1 MAGEEFTDL
10 VRFRNDGEDFHINW
24 TTRRALRI
32 LGGRDGLVAV
42 AVEGISDRDRYKG
55 RRIEEGLLVAD
66 TVEYYGGETL
76 EEASL
81 IVVNQLKYSTQHPS
95 KPWSWGDLE
104 SMVEQF
110 AARYRKIAR
119 ECGVA
124 TAKSK
129 LRFRFVTNRPV
140 SKNVLEAI
148 DHLTGKSADP
158 PKGHALTVATAM
170 PTITKLVGNPLAAF
184 LKLVDLG
191 DREINRETVAARAAS
206 EANDLLPSIA
216 RDPVTA
222 LRDTVRRFG
231 TSSHAEDP
239 TIRLETV
246 LQAFGIDDP
255 AKLFPAPSEFED
267 LREPVVRRQEPELA
281 EVIRTATTPVL
292 VTASGGTGKSIIAQR
307 IASSLPAGSET
318 VLFDGFAGGRYRVPS
333 ERRHRHDV
341 GLVQLANELASKGLC
356 DVLLPVGGGDREFL
370 VAFRDRLRQ
379 AAALVRKRSPEALV
393 AVVLDAA
400 DNSVFAAGLH
410 HDAPF
415 VSSLLAE
422 TPPEGCRIVALA
434 RPERVDGLHADS
446 VRVFPLEGFDDDET
460 GAFVRRHDPGADPRD
475 FATFR
480 RLTFGNPRVQANQ
493 LALAG
498 TLAAAIDQLGPG
510 GLSVE
515 DVIEGQLEKG
525 LAQVRDAQPEADID
539 ALCTG
544 LAALPPMVPIRIL
557 AQVGGTSAEQIASFA
572 SDFGGGRP
580 LMLREDA
587 LQFRDEPVEKWFIDN
602 FVPDAEAAGRFV
614 DRLAPFAVSDA
625 YAALSLPQLML
636 QAGRHSALMD
646 LALASDPG
654 FADKPVERQAIVLQ
668 QVRFGLR
675 SAFELDDM
683 TSVAKL
689 FVRAGEQVATSERQD
704 RFLQDNADLVPLLSG
719 AEITQDFVHRRRGG
733 SWFGSVN
740 AYKAEMLA
748 VMPET
753 RDEARGFLHL
763 AQRWLD
769 EWVRRANARDPEDWT
784 PFEDSIDDDSVAAML
799 FATCILEGAQAAAE
813 FAESFTSGNFRFKF
827 ILSCA
832 RKMLDA
838 GRSVE
843 VAELLTRL
851 WSGEARA
858 AVHLAQRQ
866 RGAHTG
872 VELVRQTLS
881 ALNATDRP
889 AGPFGYDD
897 SNFADALLTVAECGA
912 RHGLREEAL
921 ELLGRANWSM
931 SSHPLP
937 DVGGRI
943 GRSMRATALSA
954 TLSGS
959 VPPIEDL
966 WRHAH
971 RGSSRELPPVRPE
984 FREIHDRLLPTFLL
998 RARVLTGERVDA
1010 PAEIEALSRGRS
1022 LVGFDLGQ
1030 EREFRGTRLLAE
1042 VELLAWAGVLDEE
1055 LLRARERKAAGDKTL
1070 WQQECLALIGMLTP
1084 FESLHGEL
1092 IRLGGVAVET
1102 GKDAHDDAEAR
1113 TGHLAAI
1120 ARELLP
1126 IMKEESAAFFAKA
1139 LDEADRVGEELHER
1153 LYMLLE
1159 MGRSLTG
1166 DERAPEH
1173 GYRVLRLAEVYAQI
1187 NSHKFPWHEVFKTL
1201 AQMHPPT
1208 ALAASSRLDS
1218 RERVGI
1224 LTSLPEIGETLL
1236 KTGVIGIGLAAALHA
1251 LGGVWRFKNLPVL
1264 LSALAGPVRGEIGD
1278 RILRDMVDERHE
1290 AWDMREVVAA
1300 VEAVSPI
1307 PPDIAAVFARRR
1319 ASADRNSG
1327 NYTPRPEPVIDHA
1340 AIIAGKHL
1348 TDPVDVA
1355 AAVTEFKTA
1364 ASYGASLDP
1373 LAAAM
1378 RRQVPVAQRI
1388 DHLHAVAGA
1397 EVDVED
1403 ALTLLSAAAT
1413 AWTPSLAIAQSVRGL
1428 AIDLI
1433 GRRPFD
1439 LLTYHWSSAAGS
1451 LLQLTGLDRGD
1462 LLRLLI
1468 KAIGTQVDELGS
1480 SSLFWLA
1487 RQVNDDLLEP
1497 KDRHEVLDFTLNRFE
1512 AIISADEPDGDWRP
1526 ALMPPNGVPTSMA
1539 LLVWTSLGD
1548 PSPRRRWRATHVVRR
1563 LAKLGETETLDA
1575 VLDRLSETGCGA
1587 FIDQRLPFYAELA
1600 RTHLL
1605 IAIARLAV
1613 ELPARV
1619 TGVIPELRRL
1629 ADRSQLHVV
1638 QRQWTAQALLALE
1651 AAGEFAPDPSE
1662 REALLHVLER
1672 DASRRPI
1679 PAPGAK
1685 PKGEE
1690 YHFPLDF
1697 DRREAGPIATAFD
1710 ISESE
1715 LGARAG
1721 RAIKERLGR
1730 EPVQAWADDPRSSLG
1745 VYDRRYREGPE
1756 KETLASYEAWQGLFL
1771 AIGELLEGDGEN
1783 PTLTGEDSY
1792 LLGEQFLSAPPMWQ
1806 SDLRDPDP
1814 TSDWPD
1820 PVVSRHDDDWQ
1831 WLVAP
1836 TDFENALF
1844 DADGGMRIAGDW
1856 TRHWSLAREDG
1867 SVGSALVRPEFAID
1881 LLRALQTFPGRFP
1894 WIPTD
1899 GGEIDLG
1906 FQKMRVTPWIAKDD
1920 RPDGIDTPDPFAG
1933 TLATTY
1939 SPGRITRRMLRL
1951 RRSDDR
1957 RSWESAGGR
1966 PAFHARRTAWG
1977 EPPED
1982 RQDERLDHGSTLTV
1996 PIEQVVGTL
2005 KALERSLIMRVRL
2018 ERYSSRG
2025 REQEPRTYARYFI
2038 LDGDGR
2044 LAWLGGNRRAW
2055 QAADAAAG

>member
-55 RRIEEGLLVAD
+55 RRIAEGLLVAD
-66 TVEYYGGETL
+66 TVEYHDGETL
-76 EEASL
+76 EDASL
-81 IVVNQLKYSTQHPS
+81 IVVNQLKYSTQHPDR
-95 KPWSWGDLE
+95 PWSWSDVE
-104 SMVEQF
+104 PMMEQF

-124 TAKSK
+124 MARSK
-129 LRFRFVTNRPV
+129 LRFRFVTNRPI
-140 SKNVLEAI
+140 SKNVLDAI
-148 DHLTGKSADP
+148 DHLIGKRADP
-158 PKGHALTVATAM
+158 PKGHALTVTTAM
-170 PTITKLVGNPLAAF
+170 PTITKLAGNPLNTF
-184 LKLVDLG
+184 LNLVDLG
-191 DREINRETVAARAAS
+191 HREASREAVAARAAK

-216 RDPVTA
+216 RDPVTV

-231 TSSHAEDP
+231 TSTHAEDP

-246 LQAFGIDDP
+246 LQAFGVDDP

-267 LREPVVRRQEPELA
+267 LKKPVVRRQEPELA
-281 EVIRTATTPVL
+281 EVIRTAATPIL

-307 IASSLPAGSET
+307 IAGSLPAGSET

-341 GLVQLANELASKGLC
+341 GLVQLANELAGRGLC
-356 DVLLPVGGGDREFL
+356 DVLLPVGGGDRELL

-379 AAALVRKRSPEALV
+379 AAALVRKRSPDALV

-400 DNSVFAAGLH
+400 DNSVFAARLH

-422 TPPEGCRIVALA
+422 PPPEGCRILALA
-434 RPERVDGLHADS
+434 RPERVGGLHADS
-446 VRVFPLEGFDDDET
+446 VRVFPLEGFNDEET
-460 GAFVRRHDPGADPRD
+460 GNFVRRHDPSADIRD

-544 LAALPPMVPIRIL
+544 LAGLPPMVPIRIL
-557 AQVGGTSAEQIASFA
+557 AQIGGASAEQIASFA

-602 FVPDAEAAGRFV
+602 FVPDSEAAGRFV
-614 DRLAPFAVSDA
+614 DRLAPLALSDA

-636 QAGRHSALMD
+636 QAGRHSALMH

-719 AEITQDFVHRRRGG
+719 AEVTQDFVHRRWGG

-763 AQRWLD
+763 ALRWLD
-769 EWVRRANARDPEDWT
+769 EWVRRARAREPDDWT
-784 PFEDSIDDDSVAAML
+784 PIEDSIDEDSVAAML
-799 FATCILEGAQAAAE
+799 FATCLLEGAQAAAK
-813 FAESFTSGNFRFKF
+813 FAERFTPGDFRFKF
-827 ILSCA
+827 TLSCA

-838 GRSVE
+838 GRTVE
-843 VAELLTRL
+843 VGNLLDRL

-858 AVHLAQRQ
+858 AVHLAQKQ

-872 VELVRQTLS
+872 VELVRQTIN
-881 ALNATDRP
+881 ALTATDLP

-912 RHGLREEAL
+912 KHGLRDEAL

-943 GRSMRATALSA
+943 VRSMRATALTA

-959 VPPIEDL
+959 VPSIEDL
-966 WRHAH
+966 WRRAH
-971 RGSSRELPPVRPE
+971 RGSSEELPPVRPE

-998 RARVLTGERVDA
+998 RARVLTGERLDA
-1010 PAEIEALSRGRS
+1010 PAEIEALSQGRS
-1022 LVGFDLGQ
+1022 LVGFDRWQ

-1055 LLRARERKAAGDKTL
+1055 LLQGRERKAAGDKTL
-1070 WQQECLALIGMLTP
+1070 WQQECLTLIGMLTP

-1092 IRLGGVAVET
+1092 IRLGGVAAET
-1102 GKDAHDDAEAR
+1102 GEDAHDDAEVR

-1120 ARELLP
+1120 ARELMP

-1139 LDEADRVGEELHER
+1139 LEEADRVGEELHER

-1159 MGRSLTG
+1159 MGRSLAG
-1166 DERAPEH
+1166 DARAPEH

-1201 AQMHPPT
+1201 AHMHPPT
-1208 ALAASSRLDS
+1208 ALAALSRLDS
-1218 RERVGI
+1218 RERVAI
-1224 LTSLPEIGETLL
+1224 PTYLSDLGETLL
-1236 KTGVIGIGLAAALHA
+1236 KAGVIGLGMTAALHA
-1251 LGGVWRFKNLPVL
+1251 FGGVWRFKDLPAL
-1264 LSALAGPVRGEIGD
+1264 LAALAGPVQAEIGE
-1278 RILRDMVDERHE
+1278 RILRDMVDEKYD
-1290 AWDMREVVAA
+1290 AWDMRDAVAA

-1319 ASADRNSG
+1319 ASADRNAG

-1340 AIIAGKHL
+1340 AIVAGKHL

-1355 AAVTEFKTA
+1355 AAVAEFKAA

-1378 RRQVPVAQRI
+1378 RGQITVAQRI
-1388 DHLHAVAGA
+1388 DHLRTVAKA

-1403 ALTLLSAAAT
+1403 ALALLSQAAT
-1413 AWTPSLAIAQSVRGL
+1413 AWAPSLAIAQEGRRL
-1428 AIDLI
+1428 AADII
-1433 GRRPFD
+1433 ERRPFD
-1439 LLTYHWSSAAGS
+1439 LLSYHWKSATGA
-1451 LLQLTGLDRGD
+1451 LLQLTELDRPD

-1468 KAIGTQVDELGS
+1468 RGIGTQVDELGS

-1487 RQVNDDLLEP
+1487 RQVNEDLLEP
-1497 KDRHEVLDFTLNRFE
+1497 KDRHEVLAFTLDRFE
-1512 AIISADEPDGDWRP
+1512 AIVSADEPDGDWRA
-1526 ALMPPNGVPTSMA
+1526 ALVPSEDVPTSVA

-1563 LAKLGETETLDA
+1563 LARHGETETLDA
-1575 VLDRLSETGCGA
+1575 VLGQLSETGCGA

-1605 IAIARLAV
+1605 VAIARLAD
-1613 ELPARV
+1613 ELPNS
-1619 TGVIPELRRL
+1619 VISAIPQLRRL
-1629 ADRSQLHVV
+1629 ADRSQLNVV
-1638 QRQWTAQALLALE
+1638 QRQWAAQALLTLE
-1651 AAGEFAPDPSE
+1651 AAGEFTPDPSE

-1679 PAPGAK
+1679 PTPSAK

-1690 YHFPLDF
+1690 YHFPFDF
-1697 DRREAGPIATAFD
+1697 DRREANPIASAFEVSQ
-1710 ISESE
+1710 IE
-1715 LGARAG
+1715 LRARAA
-1721 RAIKERLGR
+1721 RAIRERLGR
-1730 EPVQAWADDPRSSLG
+1730 EPVQAWVDDPRSSLG
-1745 VYDRRYREGPE
+1745 VYDHRYREGPE
-1756 KETLASYEAWQGLFL
+1756 KETLATYEAWQGLFL
-1771 AIGELLEGDGEN
+1771 AVGELLEGDG
-1783 PTLTGEDSY
+1783 PTPILVGEESY
-1792 LLGEQFLSAPPMWQ
+1792 LLCEHFLSAPPMWQ

-1814 TSDWPD
+1814 TSDWPE
-1820 PVVSRHDDDWQ
+1820 PVGGRDNDDWQ
-1831 WLVAP
+1831 WRVAA

-1856 TRHWSLAREDG
+1856 TRHWSLAREGG

-1899 GGEIDLG
+1899 GGDIDLR
-1906 FQKMRVTPWIAKDD
+1906 FQKMRVTPWIANDD
-1920 RPDGIDTPDPFAG
+1920 RADGIDTSDPFAG
-1933 TLATTY
+1933 TRAATF
-1939 SPGRITRRMLRL
+1939 SPGRIVRRILRL
-1951 RRSDDR
+1951 RRSNDR
-1957 RSWESAGGR
+1957 RTWQSTEGR

-1996 PIEQVVGTL
+1996 PIEHVVGVL
-2005 KALERSLIMRVRL
+2005 KALERSLIVRVGL
-2018 ERYSSRG
+2018 KRYSSRG
-2025 REQEPRTYARYFI
+2025 RDEEPSTYAKYFI

-2044 LAWLGGNRRAW
+2044 LTWLGGDRRAW